1 DAQIA
6 AVTVGVAR
14 GDGVEQALDDA
25 FIADLRDHLAAG
37 MQVAALAE
45 RHQLLDDRAQIL
57 RLRQRGDDLLMLD
70 QRHGEVGEHR
80 LAMADAAGEAAAFE
94 TVAHGSF
101 PSLAVQEATA
111 SDGFP
116 HDRRTGRLSPPALG
130 IHAQYWS
137 S

>member
-1 DAQIA
+1 
-6 AVTVGVAR
+6 
-14 GDGVEQALDDA
+14 
-25 FIADLRDHLAAG
+25 
-37 MQVAALAE
+37 
-45 RHQLLDDRAQIL
+45 
-57 RLRQRGDDLLMLD
+57 
-70 QRHGEVGEHR
+70 
-80 LAMADAAGEAAAFE
+80 MADAAGEAAAFK

-116 HDRRTGRLSPPALG
+116 HDRRTGQLTPPALG